1 MVATVVECERDEM
14 DGMTAKGNGG
24 QRIYLWPSLDLVV
37 VITGGSYNE
46 QSPSDEIQ
54 IKYILPA
61 AMR

>member
-1 MVATVVECERDEM
+1 MEGV
-14 DGMTAKGNGG
+14 TAKRNGG

-54 IKYILPA
+54 IKLYFAGGDEIKPGSIFSVQL
-61 AMR
+61 

>member
-1 MVATVVECERDEM
+1 M
-14 DGMTAKGNGG
+14 DGVTAKGNGG

>member
-1 MVATVVECERDEM
+1 V
-14 DGMTAKGNGG
+14 DGVTAKGNGG
-24 QRIYLWPSLDLVV
+24 QRIYLWPTLDLLV
-37 VITGGSYNE
+37 VITGASYNE

>member
-1 MVATVVECERDEM
+1 M
-14 DGMTAKGNGG
+14 DGMAAKGNGG

-54 IKYILPA
+54 VKYILPA
-61 AMR
+61 AMK